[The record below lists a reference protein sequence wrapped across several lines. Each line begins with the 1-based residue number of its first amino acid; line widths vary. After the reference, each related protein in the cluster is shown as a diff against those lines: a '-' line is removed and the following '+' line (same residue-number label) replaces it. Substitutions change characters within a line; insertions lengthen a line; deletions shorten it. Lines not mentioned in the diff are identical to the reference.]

1 MPPLWTGVKNR
12 LSVDFLEK
20 EMEKNKGGRPPKTKT
35 RKHRIEV
42 WFYKEEIE
50 KIDRERGLV
59 PRAVFV
65 RQVLEGVK
73 ISPPIPPINIET
85 RMELSKIGG
94 NLNQI
99 AKSINQGL
107 VPDIPEIQRE
117 ISKLR
122 LSLLGIQC
130 EQ

>member
-1 MPPLWTGVKNR
+1 
-12 LSVDFLEK
+12 
-20 EMEKNKGGRPPKTKT
+20 MEKRKISVMVRFTKNEAEEVDKKRGKTA
-35 RKHRIEV
+35 
-42 WFYKEEIE
+42 
-50 KIDRERGLV
+50 
-59 PRAVFV
+59 RAVFIRLCV
-65 RQVLEGVK
+65 NGAK
-73 ISPPIPPINIET
+73 ITPPIPSINIEA
-85 RMELSKIGG
+85 RMELAKIGG

-117 ISKLR
+117 IGKLR

>member
-1 MPPLWTGVKNR
+1 
-12 LSVDFLEK
+12 
-20 EMEKNKGGRPPKTKT
+20 MEKNKGGRPPKTKT

-42 WFYKEEIE
+42 WFFDEEIK
-50 KIDRERGLV
+50 KIDRDRGLV

-65 RQVLEGVK
+65 RQAVEGVK
-73 ISPPIPPINIET
+73 ISPPIPQINIEA
-85 RMELSKIGG
+85 RAELSKIGG

-99 AKSINQGL
+99 AKALNQGL

-117 ISKLR
+117 IGKLR

>member
-1 MPPLWTGVKNR
+1 
-12 LSVDFLEK
+12 
-20 EMEKNKGGRPPKTKT
+20 MEKNKGGRPPKTKT

-50 KIDRERGLV
+50 KIDRDRGLV

-65 RQVLEGVK
+65 RQAVEGVK
-73 ISPPIPPINIET
+73 ISPPIPQINIET
-85 RMELSKIGG
+85 RVELSKIGN

-99 AKSINQGL
+99 ARILNSG
-107 VPDIPEIQRE
+107 DIFEISEIQKE

-122 LSLLGIQC
+122 LSLLGIKC